1 MTNRK
6 NKDNNMHITLRQISG
21 LAMATV
27 GDSGHW
33 VTTDGPEK
41 FGGFSAGS
49 RPMELLLMG
58 LATCTAMDVVSI
70 LRKKRVKLNDFRM
83 EVEAEQAPE
92 HPKVFT
98 NIKLHYI
105 FTGSNIRPSDVEQ
118 AIELSEN
125 KYCSVSAML
134 KKSVNITYDYKIID
148 SEDETKNSTAG

>member
-1 MTNRK
+1 MNVK
-6 NKDNNMHITLRQISG
+6 LRQISG
-21 LAMATV
+21 LAMAAV

-58 LATCTAMDVVSI
+58 LASCTAMDVVSI
-70 LRKKRVKLNDFRM
+70 LRKKRVKLNDFQV
-83 EVEAEQAPE
+83 EVKAEQATE

-98 NIKLHYI
+98 NIKLSYI

-118 AIELSEN
+118 AMELSEN
-125 KYCSVSAML
+125 KYCSASAML
-134 KKSVNITYDYKIID
+134 KKSVSITSDYRLVD
-148 SEDETKNSTAG
+148 PDDERKTQLLTDARQ